1 MLVLF
6 TSQSTPLMPLVYPS
20 VGKSQGPHEDLVHHK
35 RTRTGRGDA
44 LQEMV
49 RQQSW
54 QSSMCVGTTI
64 TACCSPNPTA
74 LPSSQLPGHCT
85 TCLTRLVGITHFVVC
100 SELFLHARASRLGPG
115 KSPLPSGDSGVN
127 TFLDRPIFG
136 LRLPDRRHVVLWR
149 RRLQNPICA
158 SYIVCS

>member
-1 MLVLF
+1 MSWRLGMEQLIWLTRC
-6 TSQSTPLMPLVYPS
+6 TSRTWTLHCARALHLSIDSPDATCISICGQVSRTTRSGSTTSAGL
-20 VGKSQGPHEDLVHHK
+20 
-35 RTRTGRGDA
+35 RGDA
-44 LQEMV
+44 LQELV

-127 TFLDRPIFG
+127 TFLD
-136 LRLPDRRHVVLWR
+136 LPVL
-149 RRLQNPICA
+149 A
-158 SYIVCS
+158 SN

>member
-1 MLVLF
+1 MYIHLWASLKAH
-6 TSQSTPLMPLVYPS
+6 M
-20 VGKSQGPHEDLVHHK
+20 KIWIHHEPV
-35 RTRTGRGDA
+35 RGDA

-85 TCLTRLVGITHFVVC
+85 TCLYTRLVGITHFVFC

-127 TFLDRPIFG
+127 TFCHQEDGRRLHERRKRAPGSASERNRLRSEADPGAR
-136 LRLPDRRHVVLWR
+136 LRLSCNLRP
-149 RRLQNPICA
+149 
-158 SYIVCS
+158 SS